1 VNGLFVTPRRY
12 GDKPS
17 RGAGIR
23 WAARTT
29 SPPAVKLPARAAWRA
44 LGSCLATR
52 WLETCD

>member
-44 LGSCLATR
+44 L
-52 WLETCD
+52 